1 MTHPLTKFREA
12 RKQTLEAFATDIG
25 ASKGM
30 VWKWE
35 NGKAIP
41 RPEYMRKIIDISD
54 GAVSAN
60 DWYAEAAE

>member
-1 MTHPLTKFREA
+1 MAHALTKFREG
-12 RKQTLEAFATDIG
+12 REQTLEAFATELG

-30 VWKWE
+30 LWKWE

-41 RPEYMRKIIDISD
+41 RPEYMRKIMEISS
-54 GAVSAN
+54 GAVTPN